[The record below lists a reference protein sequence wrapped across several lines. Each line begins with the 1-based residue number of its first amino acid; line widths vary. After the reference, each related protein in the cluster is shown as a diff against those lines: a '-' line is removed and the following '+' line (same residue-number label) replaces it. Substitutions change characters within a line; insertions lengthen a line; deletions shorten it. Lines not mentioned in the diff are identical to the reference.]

1 MPNKKTLLLCWD
13 FPPNDGIGGRRWA
26 KMAKWLLKSGHEIH
40 VIKSKSKVRYQN
52 SAWLSDVES
61 DDIHIYEVNTY
72 LPVKWLNS
80 KDNKFSD
87 KLKHKFA
94 AIYLTFFSN
103 GTIYDKAIGKE
114 RDVVKLASKI
124 IELNKI
130 ENLIVTGAP
139 FNLIYY
145 AAKIKLVFPKLFVLA
160 DYRDPWLNA
169 VNYGMQNLS
178 AKNKLAEQNKQ
189 NLVFETIDVITAPNS
204 FLLDEIKATYT
215 GSNLTKAN
223 FVELPHA
230 YDEDDFLNSDKLKNG
245 TSHALK
251 IVYAGSVYLGAKS
264 YFEEFINQ
272 INKYNCKNEH
282 LVELEIYMDD
292 YKSLH
297 QFQNAA
303 ISIKPSV
310 GKDIF
315 KVISEADYVL
325 ILLAEHNKDFKTT
338 KFYEFL
344 PFQKPYLYIG
354 SLGEVAKNISEDE
367 MGFVIK
373 DVKNETVSFIESHF
387 SSNLVYK
394 GLSKFKNHTFQKR
407 VELINNLIEK
417 IDA

>member
-40 VIKSKSKVRYQN
+40 VIKSKSTVGNQN
-52 SAWLSDVES
+52 SAWLSDVKS
-61 DDIHIYEVNTY
+61 DQIHIYEVDTY
-72 LPVKWLNS
+72 WPVKWLNS
-80 KDNKFSD
+80 KGNTFSD

-94 AIYLTFFSN
+94 AIYLTVFSK
-103 GTIYDKAIGKE
+103 GTIYDKAIGME
-114 RDVVKLASKI
+114 RDVLNLASKV

-130 ENLIVTGAP
+130 ENVIVTGAP

-145 AAKIKLVFPKLFVLA
+145 AAKIKLAFPKLFVLA

-189 NLVFETIDVITAPNS
+189 NLVFETIDTITAPNA
-204 FLLDEIKATYT
+204 FLLNEIKATYT
-215 GSNLTKAN
+215 GNNFIKAN

-230 YDEDDFLNSDKLKNG
+230 YDEDDFLIFDKLKKQNPQ
-245 TSHALK
+245 TLK
-251 IVYAGSVYLGAKS
+251 IVYAGSVYLGSRS
-264 YFEEFINQ
+264 YLEEFINQ
-272 INKYNCKNEH
+272 INTYNSKNDH
-282 LVELEIYMDD
+282 LVELEIYTDD
-292 YKSLH
+292 YRSLQ
-297 QFQNAA
+297 QFQNTA
-303 ISIKPSV
+303 ISINPSV
-310 GKDIF
+310 GKEIF
-315 KVISEADYVL
+315 KIISEADYVL

-338 KFYEFL
+338 KFFEFL

-354 SLGEVAKNISEDE
+354 SLGEVAKNICEDE

-373 DVKNETVSFIESHF
+373 DVKKDTVSFIESHF
-387 SSNLVYK
+387 ASKLVFN

-407 VELINNLIEK
+407 AELINELIEK
-417 IDA
+417 K

>member
-1 MPNKKTLLLCWD
+1 MPNKKTVLLCWD

-40 VIKSKSKVRYQN
+40 VIKSKSKVGNQN
-52 SAWLSDVES
+52 SAWLSDVKS
-61 DDIHIYEVNTY
+61 NQIHIYEVDTY
-72 LPVKWLNS
+72 WPVNWLNS
-80 KDNKFSD
+80 KGNDFFD

-94 AIYLTFFSN
+94 ATYLTVFSN

-114 RDVVKLASKI
+114 SDVVKLASKI
-124 IELNKI
+124 IRLNKI
-130 ENLIVTGAP
+130 ENVIVTGAP

-145 AAKIKLVFPKLFVLA
+145 AAKIKLIFPKLFVLA

-178 AKNKLAEQNKQ
+178 SKNKLAEQRKQ

-204 FLLDEIKATYT
+204 FLLNEIKATYT
-215 GSNLTKAN
+215 GNNLIKAN

-230 YDEDDFLNSDKLKNG
+230 YDEDDFLAFDNLKKQ
-245 TSHALK
+245 SPHVLK
-251 IVYAGSVYLGAKS
+251 IVYAGSVYLGSKK
-264 YFEEFINQ
+264 YLEEFINQ
-272 INKYNCKNEH
+272 INSFNSKNEY
-282 LVELEIYMDD
+282 LVELEIYTDD
-292 YKSLH
+292 YKSFIH
-297 QFQNAA
+297 FQNAA

-310 GKDIF
+310 GKAIF
-315 KVISEADYVL
+315 KIISESDYVL

-354 SLGEVAKNISEDE
+354 SLGEVSKNISEDE

-373 DVKNETVSFIESHF
+373 DVKKDTVSFFESHF
-387 SSNLVYK
+387 TSKLVFN
-394 GLSKFKNHTFQKR
+394 GLSKFKNHAFQKR
-407 VELINNLIEK
+407 VELINELIKKSE
-417 IDA
+417 A

>member
-40 VIKSKSKVRYQN
+40 VIKSKSKVGNQN
-52 SAWLSDVES
+52 SAWLSVVNS
-61 DDIHIYEVNTY
+61 NQIHIYEVDTY
-72 LPVKWLNS
+72 WPVKWLNS

-87 KLKHKFA
+87 KLKHKFS
-94 AIYLTFFSN
+94 AIYLTIFSK

-114 RDVVKLASKI
+114 SDVIKLASKI
-124 IELNKI
+124 IEINKI
-130 ENLIVTGAP
+130 DNVIVTGAP

-145 AAKIKLVFPKLFVLA
+145 AAKLKLVFPKLFILA

-215 GSNLTKAN
+215 GSNLIKAN

-230 YDEDDFLNSDKLKNG
+230 YDEDDFLIFDKLKKQNPQ
-245 TSHALK
+245 TLK

-264 YFEEFINQ
+264 YLEEFINQ
-272 INKYNCKNEH
+272 INTYNSKNDH
-282 LVELEIYMDD
+282 LVELEIYTDD
-292 YKSLH
+292 YKSLQ

-303 ISIKPSV
+303 ISINPSV
-310 GKDIF
+310 GKEIF
-315 KVISEADYVL
+315 KIISEADYVL

-354 SLGEVAKNISEDE
+354 PLGEVAKNIREDK

-373 DVKNETVSFIESHF
+373 DVKKDTVSFIESHF
-387 SSNLVYK
+387 ASKLVFN
-394 GLSKFKNHTFQKR
+394 GLSKFSNHTFQKR
-407 VELINNLIEK
+407 VELINELIEK
-417 IDA
+417 K

>member
-204 FLLDEIKATYT
+204 FLLDEIKSTYT

-230 YDEDDFLNSDKLKNG
+230 YDEDDFLNSDKLKKG
-245 TSHALK
+245 TPHALK

-387 SSNLVYK
+387 SSNLVFK

-407 VELINNLIEK
+407 VELINNLIET

>member
-40 VIKSKSKVRYQN
+40 VIKSKSKVENQN
-52 SAWLSDVES
+52 STWLSDVDS
-61 DDIHIYEVNTY
+61 NQIHIYEVDTY
-72 LPVKWLNS
+72 RPVKWLNS
-80 KDNKFSD
+80 KGSNFFD
-87 KLKHKFA
+87 KLKHKFSS
-94 AIYLTFFSN
+94 IFLTVFSN

-114 RDVVKLASKI
+114 SEILKLASKI

-130 ENLIVTGAP
+130 ENVLVTGAP

-178 AKNKLAEQNKQ
+178 AKKKLAEQNKQ
-189 NLVFETIDVITAPNS
+189 NLVFENIDIITAPNS
-204 FLLDEIKATYT
+204 FLLNQIKATYN
-215 GSNLTKAN
+215 GSNLIKAN

-230 YDEDDFLNSDKLKNG
+230 YDEDDFVNIDNFKKQSS
-245 TSHALK
+245 TILK
-251 IVYAGSVYLGAKS
+251 IVYAGSVYFGSKS
-264 YFEEFINQ
+264 YLEEFINQ
-272 INKYNCKNEH
+272 IEEYNSKNIH
-282 LVELEIYMDD
+282 LVELEIYTDD
-292 YKSLH
+292 YKSLQ
-297 QFQNAA
+297 QFKNEAV
-303 ISIKPSV
+303 SIKPSV
-310 GKDIF
+310 GKEIF

-354 SLGEVAKNISEDE
+354 SLGKVSESINEDE

-373 DVKNETVSFIESHF
+373 DVKKNTVAFIESHVT
-387 SSNLVYK
+387 SKLVFN
-394 GLSKFKNHTFQKR
+394 GLSKFKNHNFQKR
-407 VELINNLIEK
+407 VALINELIGKGES
-417 IDA
+417 

>member
-1 MPNKKTLLLCWD
+1 MPLLQHLIVLMPNKKTLLLCWD

-40 VIKSKSKVRYQN
+40 VIKSKSKVGSQN

-72 LPVKWLNS
+72 LSVKWLYS
-80 KDNKFSD
+80 IGNKFSD

-145 AAKIKLVFPKLFVLA
+145 AAKIKLEFPKLFVLA

-215 GSNLTKAN
+215 GSNLTKAS

-230 YDEDDFLNSDKLKNG
+230 YDEDDFLNSDKLKNDS
-245 TSHALK
+245 SHVIK
-251 IVYAGSVYLGAKS
+251 IVYAGSIYLGAKS
-264 YFEEFINQ
+264 YLEEFINQ
-272 INKYNCKNEH
+272 INKYNSKNEH

-292 YKSLH
+292 YKSLY

-303 ISIKPSV
+303 ISVKPSV

-315 KVISEADYVL
+315 KVISD
-325 ILLAEHNKDFKTT
+325 
-338 KFYEFL
+338 KFI
-344 PFQKPYLYIG
+344 K
-354 SLGEVAKNISEDE
+354 E
-367 MGFVIK
+367 M
-373 DVKNETVSFIESHF
+373 
-387 SSNLVYK
+387 L
-394 GLSKFKNHTFQKR
+394 
-407 VELINNLIEK
+407 
-417 IDA
+417 

>member
-40 VIKSKSKVRYQN
+40 VIKSKSKVGNQN

-61 DDIHIYEVNTY
+61 NQIHIYDVDTY
-72 LPVKWLNS
+72 WPVKWLNS
-80 KDNKFSD
+80 KGNTFSD

-94 AIYLTFFSN
+94 TIYLTVFSK

-114 RDVVKLASKI
+114 SEVVKLASKI

-130 ENLIVTGAP
+130 ENVIVTGAP

-204 FLLDEIKATYT
+204 FLLNEIKATYT
-215 GSNLTKAN
+215 GSNLIKAN

-230 YDEDDFLNSDKLKNG
+230 YDEDDFLISDKLKKQNPH
-245 TSHALK
+245 TLK
-251 IVYAGSVYLGAKS
+251 IVYAGSVYLGSKG
-264 YFEEFINQ
+264 YLEEFINQ
-272 INKYNCKNEH
+272 INTYNSKNDH
-282 LVELEIYMDD
+282 LVELEIYTDD
-292 YKSLH
+292 YKSLQ
-297 QFQNAA
+297 QFQNTA

-310 GKDIF
+310 GKEIF

-373 DVKNETVSFIESHF
+373 DVKNDTVSFIESHF
-387 SSNLVYK
+387 ASKLVFN
-394 GLSKFKNHTFQKR
+394 GLSKFRNHTFQKR
-407 VELINNLIEK
+407 AELINELIEK
-417 IDA
+417 K